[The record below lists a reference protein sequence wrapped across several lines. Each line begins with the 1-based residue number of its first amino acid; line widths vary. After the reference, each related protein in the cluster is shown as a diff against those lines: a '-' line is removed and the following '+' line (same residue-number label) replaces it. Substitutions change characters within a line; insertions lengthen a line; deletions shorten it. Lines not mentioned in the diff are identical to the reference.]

1 MNRLEAEN
9 GKYYGTGVDGGEG
22 VAEGDDDYVFDTVFG
37 GVVIGAKAYDGA
49 KSQAEGVK
57 HL

>member
-9 GKYYGTGVDGGEG
+9 GKYDGTGVDGGKG
-22 VAEGDDDYVFDTVFG
+22 VAAGDDDDVFDTVFG
-37 GVVIGAKAYDGA
+37 RVVIGAKAYYGA
-49 KSQAEGVK
+49 ESQAERVK